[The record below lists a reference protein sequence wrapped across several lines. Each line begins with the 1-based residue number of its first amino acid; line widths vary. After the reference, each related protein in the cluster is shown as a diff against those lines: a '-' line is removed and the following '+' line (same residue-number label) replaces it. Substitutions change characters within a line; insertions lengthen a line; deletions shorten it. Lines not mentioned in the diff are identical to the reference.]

1 MPEQIG
7 PVIEVLVLFGLALA
21 FALSM
26 WRASRRPDNPNADDK
41 APGDTSAS
49 ASGDS
54 VLGGGDF
61 RGGD

>member
-49 ASGDS
+49 ASG
-54 VLGGGDF
+54 
-61 RGGD
+61 